1 VTTTRR
7 RLAYS
12 LSFGLAAASS
22 ACGGDGLVL
31 PNESRPASISVVS
44 GDGQSAAAGAA
55 LGQPLV
61 VSVVDALDRPV
72 QGQTVAFTV
81 DAGGGTVA
89 PATAST
95 DADGLASASWT
106 LGTGAGT
113 QSVKAQVQ
121 AAGLPAPLVAGFTAT
136 ATSGTGAILEP
147 VSGDNQT
154 APVKSALADSLVV
167 RVTDALQNPVAGVEV
182 QWSVDGGGSI
192 SPLTVTTGADGL
204 AAAERVLG
212 SAAGTQTAQAAA
224 TGLAPVTFTHT
235 AVAANPTVLRLVS
248 GDGQTGS
255 VGNPLAEPVVVRL
268 EDDNGNGVGD
278 KSVTFVA
285 GPGAGSTDPVNATT
299 DPNGFASSVW
309 TLGSSLGGKTLT
321 AIFSGLPPVAFTA
334 TAVAA
339 TPTQLAFTRPPQTT
353 AAGASFSP
361 SIQVTVQ
368 DAAGNTVTSANDA
381 VTLAIGS
388 NPAGGTL
395 SGTVTVN
402 AVNGVASF
410 GNVSIDQVGA
420 GYTLT
425 ASAAGLTGATSPA
438 FDIVPTQVNTIIVI
452 TSDTPDPS
460 TIGVPFTVT
469 WNLNS
474 SGTAPITGNVTVTV
488 NGTADTCSAPAALG
502 AGSCDLTITLN
513 GSHRLTA
520 TFPGDANYKSSTDID
535 AHQVKGTTSTTLAS
549 SANPSTVGQSITLT
563 AHVAP
568 SGGSTGS
575 PGGQVQFLEGATI
588 LGTRSVDGAGDAA
601 LDISSL
607 TEGTHSITAAYQGSA
622 SFEASTSAAV
632 DQQVNAAPNVP
643 PKANPDAYTVLEDGT
658 LTASPSVLQ
667 NDADN
672 DGPLPLVAQS
682 PSSPANGNLGTPFP
696 SSGLFTYTPDANF
709 NGDDSFTYEAF
720 DGAAAASATVTITV
734 TPVNDAPSFTKGQDI
749 PLTAPPAGQE
759 QTVSP
764 WATAIS
770 KGADNEAAQTLTFT
784 STLANPLTDALLFTP
799 TGQPS
804 IAADG
809 TLTFTPSGLT
819 GSTTVTVTLH
829 DDGGTANGGVNTSAP
844 QTFTITLN

>member
-61 VSVVDALDRPV
+61 VSVVDALERPV

-95 DADGLASASWT
+95 DADGLASANWT

-192 SPLTVTTGADGL
+192 SPVTVTTGADGL

-268 EDDNGNGVGD
+268 EDENGNGVGD

-410 GNVSIDQVGA
+410 GNVSIDQVGS

-474 SGTAPITGNVTVTV
+474 SGTAQITGNVTVTV

-549 SANPSTVGQSITLT
+549 SVNPSTVGQSITLT

-575 PGGQVQFLEGATI
+575 PGGQVQFMEGATL
-588 LGTRSVDGAGDAA
+588 LGTRSVNGAGDAA

-607 TEGTHSITAAYQGSA
+607 GEGLHSITAAYQGSTT
-622 SFEASTSAAV
+622 FEASTSAAV

-643 PKANPDAYTVLEDGT
+643 PTAVDDATGYSVLEDGT
-658 LTASPSVLQ
+658 LNAGTSVLQ
-667 NDADN
+667 NDSDN
-672 DGPLPLVAQS
+672 DGPSPLVARNAS
-682 PSSPANGNLGTPFP
+682 DPANGTVALNSDGT
-696 SSGLFTYTPDANF
+696 FTYTPDPDF
-709 NGDDSFTYEAF
+709 NGTDTFTYEAF
-720 DGAAAASATVTITV
+720 DGAAASTATVTITV
-734 TPVNDAPSFTKGQDI
+734 TPVNDAPSFNSGGNVTQSD
-749 PLTAPPAGQE
+749 AAGQFD
-759 QTVSP
+759 QP
-764 WATAIS
+764 WATALS
-770 KGADNEAAQTLTFT
+770 AGPTNESGQSLSFVTTLVNPLNALLFAQQPSVDPTGRLTFT
-784 STLANPLTDALLFTP
+784 AAALA
-799 TGQPS
+799 S
-804 IAADG
+804 G
-809 TLTFTPSGLT
+809 T
-819 GSTTVTVTLH
+819 VDVQVH
-829 DDGGTANGGVNTSAP
+829 IVDDGGTANGGVDASGDQP
-844 QTFTITLN
+844 FTITLTP

>member
-61 VSVVDALDRPV
+61 VSVVDALERPV

-95 DADGLASASWT
+95 DADGLASANWT

-192 SPLTVTTGADGL
+192 SPVTVTTGADGL

-268 EDDNGNGVGD
+268 EDENGNGVGD

-410 GNVSIDQVGA
+410 GNVSIDQVGS

-549 SANPSTVGQSITLT
+549 SVNPSTVGQSITLT

-575 PGGQVQFLEGATI
+575 PGGQVQFMEGATL
-588 LGTRSVDGAGDAA
+588 LGTRSVNGAGDAA

-607 TEGTHSITAAYQGSA
+607 GEGLHSITAAYQGSTT
-622 SFEASTSAAV
+622 FEASTSAAV

-643 PKANPDAYTVLEDGT
+643 PTAVDDATGYSVLEDGT
-658 LTASPSVLQ
+658 LNAGTSVLQ
-667 NDADN
+667 NDSDN
-672 DGPLPLVAQS
+672 DGPSPLVARNAS
-682 PSSPANGNLGTPFP
+682 DPANGTVALNSDGT
-696 SSGLFTYTPDANF
+696 FTYTPDPDF
-709 NGDDSFTYEAF
+709 NGTDTFTYEAF
-720 DGAAAASATVTITV
+720 DGAAASTATVTITV
-734 TPVNDAPSFTKGQDI
+734 TPVNDAPSFNSGGNVTQSD
-749 PLTAPPAGQE
+749 AAGQFD
-759 QTVSP
+759 QP
-764 WATAIS
+764 WATALS
-770 KGADNEAAQTLTFT
+770 AGPTNESGQSLSFLTTLVNPLNALLFAQQPSVDPTGRLTFT
-784 STLANPLTDALLFTP
+784 AAALA
-799 TGQPS
+799 S
-804 IAADG
+804 G
-809 TLTFTPSGLT
+809 T
-819 GSTTVTVTLH
+819 VDVQVH
-829 DDGGTANGGVNTSAP
+829 IVDDGGTANGGVDASGDQP
-844 QTFTITLN
+844 FTITLTP

>member
-1 VTTTRR
+1 MTTTRR

-95 DADGLASASWT
+95 DADGLASANWT

-268 EDDNGNGVGD
+268 EDENGNGVGD

-334 TAVAA
+334 TAIAA
-339 TPTQLAFTRPPQTT
+339 TPTQLAFTRPPQVT

-368 DAAGNTVTSANDA
+368 DAAGNTVTNANDA
-381 VTLAIGS
+381 VTLAIGT

-395 SGTVTVN
+395 AGTVTVN

-410 GNVSIDQVGA
+410 GNVSIDQVGS

-425 ASAAGLTGATSPA
+425 ASAAGLTAATSPA
-438 FDIVPTQVNTIIVI
+438 FDIVPTQVSTIIVI

-460 TIGVPFTVT
+460 VIGGPVTVT

-488 NGTADTCSAPAALG
+488 NGTADTCSAPAAVG
-502 AGSCDLTITLN
+502 AGSCDVTITLN

-520 TFPGDANYKSSTDID
+520 TFPGDANYKSSSDID

-549 SANPSTVGQSITLT
+549 SVNPSTVGQSITLT

-575 PGGQVQFLEGATI
+575 PGGQVQFLEGATL

-607 TEGTHSITAAYQGSA
+607 GEGLHSITAAYQGSTT
-622 SFEASTSAAV
+622 FEASTSAAV
-632 DQQVNAAPNVP
+632 DQQVNPVPNGP
-643 PKANPDAYTVLEDGT
+643 P
-658 LTASPSVLQ
+658 S
-667 NDADN
+667 ADN
-672 DGPLPLVAQS
+672 DAYSGDEDATLSVNAASGVLIGDTDPNGDPMTAVLEIGPAHA
-682 PSSPANGNLGTPFP
+682 SSFSLAADGSF
-696 SSGLFTYTPDANF
+696 SYTPAPDF
-709 NGDDSFTYEAF
+709 NGSDSFTYHAS
-720 DGAAAASATVTITV
+720 DGSLASGTATVTITV
-734 TPVNDAPSFTKGQDI
+734 DPVNDAPSFVPGGSVSVNAADGAVSQAWATGMS
-749 PLTAPPAGQE
+749 AGPPDEAGQ
-759 QTVSP
+759 
-764 WATAIS
+764 
-770 KGADNEAAQTLTFT
+770 TLSFNT
-784 STLANPLTDALLFTP
+784 SVDPLGALLFSV
-799 TGQPS
+799 QPS

-809 TLTFTPSGLT
+809 TLTFTPNGGT
-819 GSTTVTVTLH
+819 GTATVTVTIR

>member
-1 VTTTRR
+1 MTTTRR

-61 VSVVDALDRPV
+61 VSVVDALERPV

-95 DADGLASASWT
+95 DADGLASANWT

-192 SPLTVTTGADGL
+192 SPVTVTTGADGL

-268 EDDNGNGVGD
+268 EDENGNGVGD

-410 GNVSIDQVGA
+410 GNVSIDQVGS

-425 ASAAGLTGATSPA
+425 ASAAGLTGASSPT

-549 SANPSTVGQSITLT
+549 SVNPSTVGQSITLT

-575 PGGQVQFLEGATI
+575 PGGQVQFMEGATL
-588 LGTRSVDGAGDAA
+588 LGTRSVNGAGDAA

-607 TEGTHSITAAYQGSA
+607 GEGLHSITAAYQGSTT
-622 SFEASTSAAV
+622 FEASTSAAV

-643 PKANPDAYTVLEDGT
+643 PTAVDDATGYSVLEDGT
-658 LTASPSVLQ
+658 LNAGTSVLQ
-667 NDADN
+667 NDSDN
-672 DGPLPLVAQS
+672 DGPSPLVARNAS
-682 PSSPANGNLGTPFP
+682 DPANGTVALNSDGT
-696 SSGLFTYTPDANF
+696 FTYTPDPDF
-709 NGDDSFTYEAF
+709 NGTDTFTYEAF
-720 DGAAAASATVTITV
+720 DGAAASTATVTITV
-734 TPVNDAPSFTKGQDI
+734 TPVNDAPSFNSGGNVTQSD
-749 PLTAPPAGQE
+749 AAGQFD
-759 QTVSP
+759 QP
-764 WATAIS
+764 WATAPS
-770 KGADNEAAQTLTFT
+770 AGPTNESGQSLSFVTTLVNPLNALLFAQQPSVDPTGRLTFT
-784 STLANPLTDALLFTP
+784 AAALA
-799 TGQPS
+799 S
-804 IAADG
+804 G
-809 TLTFTPSGLT
+809 T
-819 GSTTVTVTLH
+819 VDVQVH
-829 DDGGTANGGVNTSAP
+829 IVDDGGTANGGVDASGDQP
-844 QTFTITLN
+844 FTITLTP

>member
-425 ASAAGLTGATSPA
+425 ASAAGLAGATSPA

-643 PKANPDAYTVLEDGT
+643 PTAVDDATGYSVLEDGT
-658 LTASPSVLQ
+658 LNAGTSVLQ
-667 NDADN
+667 NDSDN
-672 DGPLPLVAQS
+672 DGPSPLVARNAS
-682 PSSPANGNLGTPFP
+682 DPANGTVALNSDGT
-696 SSGLFTYTPDANF
+696 FTYTPDHDF
-709 NGDDSFTYEAF
+709 NGTDTFTYEAF
-720 DGAAAASATVTITV
+720 DGAAASTATVTITV
-734 TPVNDAPSFTKGQDI
+734 TPVNDAPSFNSGGSVTQSD
-749 PLTAPPAGQE
+749 AAGQFD
-759 QTVSP
+759 QP
-764 WATAIS
+764 WATALS
-770 KGADNEAAQTLTFT
+770 AGPTNESGQSLSFVTTLVNPLNALLFAQQPSVDPTGRLTFT
-784 STLANPLTDALLFTP
+784 AAALA
-799 TGQPS
+799 S
-804 IAADG
+804 G
-809 TLTFTPSGLT
+809 T
-819 GSTTVTVTLH
+819 VDVQVH
-829 DDGGTANGGVNTSAP
+829 IVDDGGTANGGVDASADQP
-844 QTFTITLN
+844 FTITLTP

>member
-1 VTTTRR
+1 VNTTRR

-12 LSFGLAAASS
+12 LSFGLAVASS

-192 SPLTVTTGADGL
+192 SPVTVTTGADGL

-268 EDDNGNGVGD
+268 EDENGNGVGD

-334 TAVAA
+334 TAIAA
-339 TPTQLAFTRPPQTT
+339 TPTQLAFTRPPQVT

-368 DAAGNTVTSANDA
+368 DAAGNTVTNANDA
-381 VTLAIGS
+381 VTLAIGT

-395 SGTVTVN
+395 AGTVTVN

-410 GNVSIDQVGA
+410 GNVSIDQVGS

-425 ASAAGLTGATSPA
+425 ASAAGLTAATSPA
-438 FDIVPTQVNTIIVI
+438 FDIVPTQVSTIIVI

-502 AGSCDLTITLN
+502 AGSCDVTITLN

-520 TFPGDANYKSSTDID
+520 TFPGDANYKSSSDID
-535 AHQVKGTTSTTLAS
+535 AHQVKGTTSTTLTS
-549 SANPSTVGQSITLT
+549 SVNPSTVGQSITLT

-568 SGGSTGS
+568 SGGSTGN

-588 LGTRSVDGAGDAA
+588 LGTRSLDGAGDAA
-601 LDISSL
+601 LDINSL
-607 TEGTHSITAAYQGSA
+607 GQGLHTITAAYQGSTA
-622 SFEASTSAAV
+622 FEASTSAAV
-632 DQQVNAAPNVP
+632 DQQVDPVPNGP
-643 PKANPDAYTVLEDGT
+643 P
-658 LTASPSVLQ
+658 S
-667 NDADN
+667 ADN
-672 DGPLPLVAQS
+672 DAYSGDEDATLSVNAASGVLNGDTDPNDDPLTAVLEIGPAHA
-682 PSSPANGNLGTPFP
+682 ANFSLAADGSF
-696 SSGLFTYTPDANF
+696 SYTPAPDF
-709 NGDDSFTYEAF
+709 NGSDSFTYHAS
-720 DGAAAASATVTITV
+720 DGSLASGTATVTITV
-734 TPVNDAPSFTKGQDI
+734 DPVNDAPSFVPGGSVSVNAADGAVSQAWATGMS
-749 PLTAPPAGQE
+749 AGPPDEAGQ
-759 QTVSP
+759 
-764 WATAIS
+764 
-770 KGADNEAAQTLTFT
+770 TLSFNT
-784 STLANPLTDALLFTP
+784 SVDLLGALLFSV
-799 TGQPS
+799 QPS

-809 TLTFTPSGLT
+809 TLTFTPNGGT
-819 GSTTVTVTLH
+819 GTATVTVTIR

>member
-61 VSVVDALDRPV
+61 VSVVDALERPV

-95 DADGLASASWT
+95 DADGLASANWT

-192 SPLTVTTGADGL
+192 SPVTVTTGADGL

-268 EDDNGNGVGD
+268 EDENGNGVGD

-410 GNVSIDQVGA
+410 GNVSIDQVGS

-549 SANPSTVGQSITLT
+549 SVNPSTVGQSITLT

-575 PGGQVQFLEGATI
+575 PGGQVQFMEGATL
-588 LGTRSVDGAGDAA
+588 LGTRSVNGAGDAA

-607 TEGTHSITAAYQGSA
+607 GEGLHSITAAYQGSTT
-622 SFEASTSAAV
+622 FEASTSAAV

-643 PKANPDAYTVLEDGT
+643 PTAVDDATGYSVLEDGT
-658 LTASPSVLQ
+658 LNAGTSVLQ
-667 NDADN
+667 NDSDN
-672 DGPLPLVAQS
+672 DGPSPLVARNAS
-682 PSSPANGNLGTPFP
+682 DPANGTVALNSDGT
-696 SSGLFTYTPDANF
+696 FTYTPDPDF
-709 NGDDSFTYEAF
+709 NGTDTFTYEAF
-720 DGAAAASATVTITV
+720 DGAAASTATVTITV
-734 TPVNDAPSFTKGQDI
+734 TPVNDAPSFNSGGNVTQSD
-749 PLTAPPAGQE
+749 AAGQFD
-759 QTVSP
+759 QP
-764 WATAIS
+764 WATALS
-770 KGADNEAAQTLTFT
+770 AGPTNESGQSLSFVTTLVNPLNALLFAQQPSVDPTGRLTFT
-784 STLANPLTDALLFTP
+784 AAALA
-799 TGQPS
+799 S
-804 IAADG
+804 G
-809 TLTFTPSGLT
+809 T
-819 GSTTVTVTLH
+819 VDVQVH
-829 DDGGTANGGVNTSAP
+829 IVDDGGTANGGVDASGDQP
-844 QTFTITLN
+844 FTITLTP

>member
-1 VTTTRR
+1 VITTRR

-55 LGQPLV
+55 LAQPLV

-106 LGTGAGT
+106 LGTAAGT

-121 AAGLPAPLVAGFTAT
+121 ATGLPAPLVAGFTAT
-136 ATSGTGAILEP
+136 ATSGAGAVLEP

-212 SAAGTQTAQAAA
+212 SSAGTQTAQAAA

-268 EDDNGNGVGD
+268 EDENGNGVGD

-285 GPGAGSTDPVNATT
+285 GPGGGSPSPVTATT

-334 TAVAA
+334 MAVAA
-339 TPTQLAFTRPPQTT
+339 TPTQLAFTRPPEIT

-381 VTLAIGS
+381 VTLAIGT

-395 SGTVTVN
+395 AGTVTVN

-410 GNVSIDQVGA
+410 GNVSIDQVGS

-502 AGSCDLTITLN
+502 AGSCDVTITQN

-535 AHQVKGTTSTTLAS
+535 AHQVKGTTTTTLAS
-549 SANPSTVGQSITLT
+549 SVNPSTVGQSITLT

-607 TEGTHSITAAYQGSA
+607 GQGLHSITAAYQGSTT
-622 SFEASTSAAV
+622 FEASTSAAV
-632 DQQVNAAPNVP
+632 DQQVNPVPNGP
-643 PKANPDAYTVLEDGT
+643 PSADDDAYSGDEDATLSVNAATGVLNGDTDPNGDPLTAVLEIGPAHAANFSLAADG
-658 LTASPSVLQ
+658 SFS
-667 NDADN
+667 
-672 DGPLPLVAQS
+672 
-682 PSSPANGNLGTPFP
+682 
-696 SSGLFTYTPDANF
+696 YTPAPDF
-709 NGDDSFTYEAF
+709 NGSDSFTYHVS
-720 DGAAAASATVTITV
+720 DGSLASGAATVTITV
-734 TPVNDAPSFTKGQDI
+734 DPVNDAPSFVPGGSVSVNAADGAVTQAWATGMI
-749 PLTAPPAGQE
+749 AGPPDEAGQ
-759 QTVSP
+759 
-764 WATAIS
+764 
-770 KGADNEAAQTLTFT
+770 TLSFNT
-784 STLANPLTDALLFTP
+784 SVDLLGALLFSV
-799 TGQPS
+799 QPS

-809 TLTFTPSGLT
+809 TLTFTPNGGT
-819 GSTTVTVTLH
+819 GTATVTVTLR

>member
-1 VTTTRR
+1 MTTTRR

-61 VSVVDALDRPV
+61 VSVVDALERPV

-95 DADGLASASWT
+95 DADGLASANWT

-192 SPLTVTTGADGL
+192 SPVTVTTGADGL

-268 EDDNGNGVGD
+268 EDENGNGVGD

-410 GNVSIDQVGA
+410 GNVSIDQVGS

-425 ASAAGLTGATSPA
+425 ASAAGLAGATSPA

-549 SANPSTVGQSITLT
+549 SVNPSTVGQSITLT

-575 PGGQVQFLEGATI
+575 PGGQVQFMEGATL
-588 LGTRSVDGAGDAA
+588 LGTRSVNGAGDAA

-607 TEGTHSITAAYQGSA
+607 GEGLHSITAAYQGSTT
-622 SFEASTSAAV
+622 FEASTSAAV

-643 PKANPDAYTVLEDGT
+643 PTAVDDATGYSVLEDGT
-658 LTASPSVLQ
+658 LNAGTSVLQ
-667 NDADN
+667 NDSDN
-672 DGPLPLVAQS
+672 DGPSPLVARNAS
-682 PSSPANGNLGTPFP
+682 DPANGTVALNSDGT
-696 SSGLFTYTPDANF
+696 FTYTPDPDF
-709 NGDDSFTYEAF
+709 NGTDTFTYEAF
-720 DGAAAASATVTITV
+720 DGAAASTATVTITV
-734 TPVNDAPSFTKGQDI
+734 TPVNDAPSFNSGGNVTQSD
-749 PLTAPPAGQE
+749 AAGQFD
-759 QTVSP
+759 QP
-764 WATAIS
+764 WATALS
-770 KGADNEAAQTLTFT
+770 AGPTNESGQSLSFVTTLVNPLNALLFAQQPSVDPTGRLTFT
-784 STLANPLTDALLFTP
+784 AAALA
-799 TGQPS
+799 S
-804 IAADG
+804 G
-809 TLTFTPSGLT
+809 T
-819 GSTTVTVTLH
+819 VDVQVH
-829 DDGGTANGGVNTSAP
+829 IVDDGGTANGGVDASGDQP
-844 QTFTITLN
+844 FTITLTP

>member
-549 SANPSTVGQSITLT
+549 SVNPSTVGQSVTLT

-568 SGGSTGS
+568 SGGGTGS
-575 PGGQVQFLEGATI
+575 PAGQVQFLEGSTI

-601 LDISSL
+601 LDINSL
-607 TEGTHSITAAYQGSA
+607 GQGLHSITAAYQGSTT
-622 SFEASTSAAV
+622 FEASTSAAV
-632 DQQVNAAPNVP
+632 DQQVNPVPNGP
-643 PKANPDAYTVLEDGT
+643 PNADGDAYSGDEDATLTVNAATGVLNGDTDPNGDPLTAVLEIGPAHAGNFSLAADGSFSY
-658 LTASPSVLQ
+658 A
-667 NDADN
+667 
-672 DGPLPLVAQS
+672 
-682 PSSPANGNLGTPFP
+682 PA
-696 SSGLFTYTPDANF
+696 PDF
-709 NGDDSFTYEAF
+709 NGSDSFTYHAS
-720 DGAAAASATVTITV
+720 DGSLSSGTATVTITV
-734 TPVNDAPSFTKGQDI
+734 DPVNDAPSFVPGGSVSVNAADGAVSQAWATGMS
-749 PLTAPPAGQE
+749 AGPPDEAGQ
-759 QTVSP
+759 
-764 WATAIS
+764 
-770 KGADNEAAQTLTFT
+770 TLSFNT
-784 STLANPLTDALLFTP
+784 SVDLLGALLFSV
-799 TGQPS
+799 QPS

-809 TLTFTPSGLT
+809 TLTFTPNGGT
-819 GSTTVTVTLH
+819 GTATVTVTIR